1 MNEEMRRLFTLI
13 EKFPHIKIAVWGD
26 IILDEYLYGFTRRIS
41 REAPV
46 LILSYQKR
54 EYALGGAGNAL
65 LNLQALGVEVVP
77 IGVLGEDESGRI
89 ARKILREA
97 GIDAAL
103 LLPEPGYP
111 TPLKTRILA
120 GEENTKK
127 QQILRIDREGR
138 VSESA
143 AVKKRLAQALA
154 RAARDCDAL
163 LISDYHYDTVKADLF
178 PAALASFKKAGKPV
192 TLDSRFRLLQF
203 PGVTIAT
210 PNEPEVEEALKSPL
224 GGSETAVRKAGAALL
239 KKLRSPA
246 LLITRG
252 SKGMALFEKG
262 RPPLFLPVS
271 GPTDIVDV
279 TGAGDTVISVFTA
292 ALACGADLPDA
303 ARLANHAG
311 GIVVMKKGAAVVSPI
326 ELKQAIV
333 TPS

>member
-1 MNEEMRRLFTLI
+1 MNEEMRRLFNLI

-192 TLDSRFRLLQF
+192 SLDSRFRLLRY

-210 PNEPEVEEALKSPL
+210 PNEPEVEAALKTPL
-224 GGSETAVRKAGAALL
+224 GGEVMIHGGEAGRAGTAV
-239 KKLRSPA
+239 RSPA

-271 GPTDIVDV
+271 GPTDIVDM

-292 ALACGADLPDA
+292 ALACGAALPDA

-311 GIVVMKKGAAVVSPI
+311 GIVVMKKGAAVVSPL
-326 ELKQAIV
+326 ELKQTIV
-333 TPS
+333 APS